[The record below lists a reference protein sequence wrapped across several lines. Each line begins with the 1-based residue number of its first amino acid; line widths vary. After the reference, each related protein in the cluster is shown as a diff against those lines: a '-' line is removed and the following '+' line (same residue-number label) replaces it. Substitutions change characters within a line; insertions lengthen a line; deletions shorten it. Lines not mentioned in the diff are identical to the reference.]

1 MVLVVEFVEVDVVV
15 VVMVV
20 GDSGMVVVSGAGCDV
35 MVWRRPLKRL
45 RR

>member
-20 GDSGMVVVSGAGCDV
+20 GDSGMVVVAGAG
-35 MVWRRPLKRL
+35 
-45 RR
+45 